1 MLIWREVCF
10 TNSLTSGGV
19 FNANL
24 LEVNKIQQSVNLG
37 RHATVYTM
45 GFKLFTRSS
54 RNIKA
59 LRYRRCLFSI
69 NFPQIFIRLLNLQS
83 SVQSRWTNHLGKP
96 FEKLL
101 AMC

>member
-69 NFPQIFIRLLNLQS
+69 NFPQIFIRLLNLRS
-83 SVQSRWTNHLGKP
+83 SVESRRTNRLGKP
-96 FEKLL
+96 FES
-101 AMC
+101 